1 MSEYGTPKDCSR
13 QAEPSLDDSLY
24 ERVEMEFAIP
34 VYVTQEQQR
43 LLHELFLKI
52 LENPANKPLD
62 GVHWQ
67 HAHGPKPIWSQKDMQ
82 LLGKSADPGAAI
94 SGPPTWDEDTLYFG
108 STTGSDKEF

>member
-1 MSEYGTPKDCSR
+1 MSNYGISPDCER

-24 ERVEMEFAIP
+24 ERIEMEFAIP

-43 LLHELFLKI
+43 LLHELFNGI
-52 LENPANKPLD
+52 LQNPANVPLD

-67 HAHGPKPIWSQKDMQ
+67 NAHGPKPIWSQKDME
-82 LLGKSADPGAAI
+82 LLAKSATTGAQV
-94 SGPPTWDEDTLYFG
+94 SGPPTWDENTLYFG